1 MSNYAGL
8 SIPTLPEISARIE
21 ADILASTNENA
32 SLRFSILNTIAK
44 TLTGAIY
51 EMYGYVDWVAD
62 QTNILSCESVQ
73 LDTYGK
79 IWGIERVPASKAIGI
94 ITLTGVVG
102 SVIPKGTLLRSIM
115 FGMQYQIT
123 EDTTLTTS
131 PLNVV
136 AEAIDYGSQSNLFG
150 FELLE
155 FTNPIPGVDVIC
167 QIVSMDGGLSSESD
181 EQYRLRILNRIK
193 QPPHGGNA
201 ADYLTWCYENSEVT
215 RAWVNPLKYGEGTVR
230 LLLMMDGKYE
240 DGIPLPVDISSVT
253 NYINER
259 RPICAHVYVEAPVP
273 EIVNIDIVN
282 IETSVT
288 NHTILQDAIIS
299 ELKDMFRTKVTPGRP
314 LHLAWIYEAVSLA
327 TGEHSHQILTPA
339 STVYPSADNVVFILG
354 TVSFMYTS
362 E

>member
-8 SIPTLPEISARIE
+8 AIPTLPEIASRIE

-32 SLRFSILNTIAK
+32 SLRFSILNTLAK

-51 EMYGYVDWVAD
+51 EMYGYVDWIAD
-62 QTNILSCESVQ
+62 QTNVLSCANTQ

-79 IWGIERVPASKAIGI
+79 IWGIERVPASKAIGV
-94 ITLTGVVG
+94 ITLTGVIN
-102 SVIPKGTLLRSIM
+102 SVIPKGSLLRSVM
-115 FGMQYQIT
+115 YGMQYQIT
-123 EDTTLTTS
+123 EDITLTSS

-136 AEAIDYGSQSNLFG
+136 AEAIEYGSQSNLFN
-150 FELLE
+150 FEILE
-155 FTNPIPGVDVIC
+155 FTTPIPGVDILC
-167 QIVSMDGGLSSESD
+167 QIVSMDGGLSAETD
-181 EQYRLRILNRIK
+181 EQYRSRILNRIK

-230 LLLMMDGKYE
+230 LLLMMDKKYE
-240 DGIPLPVDISSVT
+240 DGIPLPVDLSAVDTYISTRKPV
-253 NYINER
+253 
-259 RPICAHVYVEAPVP
+259 CAHVYVEAPIP
-273 EIVNIDIVN
+273 EVVDIDIVN

-299 ELKDMFRTKVTPGRP
+299 ELKDMFQTKAIPGRP
-314 LHLAWIYEAVSLA
+314 LHIAWIYEAVSIA
-327 TGEHSHQILTPA
+327 TGEQSHQIVSPS
-339 STVYPSADNVVFILG
+339 STLYPSADNVVFTLG
-354 TVSFMYTS
+354 NVTFMYAV